1 MNRIFSLIFCL
12 KYSGLWNFLSK
23 EIENSVKKIMNK
35 SKVVL
40 VQPPIEDFYLTKKRT
55 IPYGLAC
62 IAACVRAKGF
72 DVQILDALSTGK
84 SGIIDY
90 PAEFSYLKSFYPL
103 KDISNFSLFHEFRHF
118 GYSFEYIG
126 TKIRESQPFLVGI
139 SSLFT
144 AYSNEALKTA
154 KIIKKFYPQCFI
166 VMGGHHPT
174 FFPEKVLDCSAVDF
188 VLRGEGEKTLPLLCE
203 ALKTGSDPA
212 DIPGIAFKI
221 DGSLHISDPSWVE
234 NPDEF
239 SFPAMD
245 LVNHEFYKRH
255 KRHSTL
261 VVSSRGC
268 PMQCSYCSVSA
279 SSAYAPFR
287 QRPVKDIV
295 KEIKEQIGCR
305 DIGFIDF
312 EDENLCLSKS
322 WFLDLCNRLQP
333 LLEGRDIEI
342 RAMNGLYPP
351 SIDNDIVSAMKSL
364 GFKALNLSLGS
375 TSKDQLKRFKRQ
387 DVINACEKALKL
399 ARDNGLECVSYII
412 AAAPGQTADSS
423 LKDLLY
429 LAEKR
434 TLVGLSIYYP
444 SPGSLDFQT
453 LKDQDILPGSS
464 SLMRSSALPFDD
476 STSRL
481 EAVTLLRLSRI
492 INFMKHLVDG
502 FGKIPE
508 PEIFP
513 DVSILPVINREA
525 VSRKLLQWLLYD
537 GKIRGVT
544 DTGQVYDHLSDDRL
558 VKKCIKELKTIEIKG
573 IK

>member
-1 MNRIFSLIFCL
+1 MNR
-12 KYSGLWNFLSK
+12 SK
-23 EIENSVKKIMNK
+23 I
-35 SKVVL
+35 VL

-62 IAACVRAKGF
+62 IAASVRDKGF
-72 DVQILDALSTGK
+72 DVEILDALSTEK

-90 PAEFSYLKSFYPL
+90 PAEFSYLKPFYPR

-118 GYSFEYIG
+118 GYSYEYIG
-126 TKIRESQPFLVGI
+126 TKIREIQPFLVGI

-154 KIIKKFYPQCFI
+154 KIIKKFYPRCII

-174 FFPEKVLDCSAVDF
+174 FFPEKVLDCNAVDF
-188 VLRGEGEKTLPLLCE
+188 ILRGEGEKTMALLCE
-203 ALKTGSDPA
+203 ALKIGSDPV
-212 DIPGIAFKI
+212 DIPGIAFKK
-221 DGSLHISDPSWVE
+221 DRSLHISDPSWVC

-287 QRPVKDIV
+287 QRPVKDV
-295 KEIKEQIGCR
+295 VNEIKMQTESC

-312 EDENLCLSKS
+312 EDENLCISKS

-333 LLEGRDIEI
+333 LLEGREIEI

-351 SIDNDIVSAMKSL
+351 SIDKDIVLAMKAL

-375 TSKDQLKRFKRQ
+375 TSKDQLSRFKRQ
-387 DVINACEKALKL
+387 DVMNAYEKALNL
-399 ARDNGLECVSYII
+399 AGESGLDCVSYII

-453 LKDQDILPGSS
+453 LKDQGILPGSF
-464 SLMRSSALPFDD
+464 SLMRSTALPFDD

-481 EAVTLLRLSRI
+481 EAASLLRLSRI
-492 INFMKHLVDG
+492 INFMKHLVDVS
-502 FGKIPE
+502 GKIPD
-508 PEIFP
+508 PEAFP
-513 DVSILPVINREA
+513 NVSTFPVIGREA
-525 VSRKLLQWLLYD
+525 VSRKLLQWFLND

-544 DTGQVYDHLSDDRL
+544 DTGQVYTHLSDERL
-558 VKKCIKELKTIEIKG
+558 VEKFINDLKHIDVRG